1 MNSYIFQVQ
10 TNDFELQ
17 LKSEVAAG
25 TIEQLYREAKKW
37 LKKLPEIKG
46 LYYLVGY
53 YKKVNGKLEF
63 TMLKKDKISK

>member
-25 TIEQLYREAKKW
+25 TIEQLYREAKKMVE
-37 LKKLPEIKG
+37 KLPEIKG

-53 YKKVNGKLEF
+53 YKKANGKLEF
-63 TMLKKDKISK
+63 TMLKRDKISK